1 MPTSQITVPASFDH
15 VLEKDAAMSWVQ
27 QTQVHRI
34 LFHQLTDHSIHRS
47 NETTLAHWML
57 RLKGFV
63 ERRVP
68 LGFTTFDPN
77 EVTGEAAE
85 QIVKDDCAKAVA
97 DLVAWD
103 GGAKH
108 PATLREMLSLYLGAG
123 YAQIDGACRISSDVQ
138 PVTFLEEQP
147 VTFLEAAMQRGN
159 LEAATVLIDLGAD
172 LSLVPAAPKP
182 VYTRGGVVKTI
193 AAGDIDGYIDHQE
206 FFLPANFAPVRAA
219 MMQRSI
225 TVAQALASPA
235 AAPGAAPA
243 RRRATL

>member
-1 MPTSQITVPASFDH
+1 MT
-15 VLEKDAAMSWVQ
+15 WVQ
-27 QTQVHRI
+27 QMQVHRV
-34 LFHQLTDHSIHRS
+34 LFHQMTDHSIHRC

-57 RLKGFV
+57 RVKGFV

-68 LGFTTFDPN
+68 LGFTTFDPK
-77 EVTGEAAE
+77 EVSREAAE
-85 QIVKDDCAKAVA
+85 QIAKEDCAKAVA
-97 DLVAWD
+97 DLVLWD
-103 GGAKH
+103 GAAKH
-108 PATLREMLSLYLGAG
+108 PATLRELLPLYLGAG
-123 YAQIDGACRISSDVQ
+123 YAQIDGACRISSDEQ

-147 VTFLEAAMQRGN
+147 VTFLEAAMRRGH
-159 LEAATVLIDLGAD
+159 LEAATVLIELGAD
-172 LSLVPAAPKP
+172 LSRVPAAPKP

-225 TVAQALASPA
+225 AVAQAHATAS
-235 AAPGAAPA
+235 AAPGDAPT